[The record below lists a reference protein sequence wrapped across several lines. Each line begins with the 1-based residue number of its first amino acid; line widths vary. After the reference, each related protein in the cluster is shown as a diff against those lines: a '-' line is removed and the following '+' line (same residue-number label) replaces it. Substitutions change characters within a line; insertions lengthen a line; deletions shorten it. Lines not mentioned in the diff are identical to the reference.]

1 MHTCDTYLYIIISS
15 GYATKMCFDSVLGG
29 IFSGACVAHELAIV
43 LCSHHSIKVA
53 SWLELV
59 TRFIPKSLARTMNLL
74 CIALFGIFASAESQT
89 FISPAVLSEGD
100 VGACPSS
107 DSLDSLRQTVKQEI
121 ATALQNI
128 PSCPCGGRGQ
138 WTNIA
143 NFNFS
148 DPNVAC
154 PSGFTHLTT
163 PVRGC
168 KQAPGQ
174 GPVCIS
180 AVFSSGGRLYSR
192 VCGRVNGYQKGTTDA
207 FHLSAGLRTLEQTY
221 VEGVSL
227 THGAPGSRQHIWTFA
242 AALYETASSY
252 DPNYNCPC
260 TNTEEDWPLEV
271 YSYVGNNYFCA
282 TGNPC
287 RTWT

>member
-1 MHTCDTYLYIIISS
+1 MTRICIILAAAIPLKCDIVRS
-15 GYATKMCFDSVLGG
+15 DSALGG
-29 IFSGACVAHELAIV
+29 IFSGACVAHELAII
-43 LCSHHSIKVA
+43 LCSRHSIKVA
-53 SWLELV
+53 SQLALELV
-59 TRFIPKSLARTMNLL
+59 TRFIPKSLLILARTMNLL

-89 FISPAVLSEGD
+89 FISPAVLSGGD

-107 DSLDSLRQTVKQEI
+107 DSLDSLRQTAKQEI

-128 PSCPCGGRGQ
+128 TNCPCGGSGQ

-148 DPNVAC
+148 DPNMAC
-154 PSGFTHLTT
+154 PSAFTLLTT

-168 KQAPGQ
+168 KRAPGQ

-180 AVFSSGGRLYSR
+180 AVFSSRGQSYSR

-207 FHLSAGLRTLEQTY
+207 FYLSAGLRTLEQIY

-227 THGAPGSRQHIWTFA
+227 THGAPGSRQHIWTFV
-242 AALYETASSY
+242 AALYETAS
-252 DPNYNCPC
+252 P
-260 TNTEEDWPLEV
+260 
-271 YSYVGNNYFCA
+271 
-282 TGNPC
+282 
-287 RTWT
+287 